1 VAGQTPL
8 AGVRKVA
15 QMSPS
20 PIWSLDSKGPKHSK
34 GTGPKSSADLLG
46 SHVGVTCSGLSL
58 ATPFIACEAWPL
70 DDTPEV
76 KTDAIGHR
84 GYGNIKWLPFK
95 VGAVAAVLAL
105 LLVPGLKHMFS
116 RGASGLSMKLE
127 FRLDNRS
134 VLLYAPAAPLRAKPL
149 PMVVVL
155 HGSGTSIHEMAN
167 RTRYHEVMNSALVLY
182 PDMRIP
188 MGDSWEYNASSEM
201 SFFRA
206 LPHTVAK
213 AGYKVDFSQVFIV
226 GHSSGGSMSL
236 FLQNNMQDLFRAAA
250 AVEAGVGRLE
260 EWYNQSSGRPVMLV
274 WNHNDPVLQAFG
286 GESLF
291 FTSLRQLRRHD
302 PAGPTANPSYVTE
315 VVLPGTQTSGVAYAE
330 RMAWPAAGRAS
341 SLEVVSWKTWN
352 PTHSWA
358 SQRAVPGAFD
368 AAVITWD
375 FFRRKAQTA

>member
-1 VAGQTPL
+1 LRCFSPL
-8 AGVRKVA
+8 PRGKAVH
-15 QMSPS
+15 MLPS
-20 PIWSLDSKGPKHSK
+20 PGS
-34 GTGPKSSADLLG
+34 TGPRHPKDVRTNGDADFLG
-46 SHVGVTCSGLSL
+46 LHVTATCSGLSL
-58 ATPFIACEAWPL
+58 AAPFIACEAWPL
-70 DDTPEV
+70 DVTPER
-76 KTDAIGHR
+76 KSDSIGR
-84 GYGNIKWLPFK
+84 WGCSDIKWLLFK
-95 VGAVAAVLAL
+95 VGVVAVLLAL
-105 LLVPGLKHMFS
+105 VLVCGLRQVFS
-116 RGASGLSMKLE
+116 WGASPNRAGLCRKLE

-134 VLLYAPAAPLRAKPL
+134 VLLYAPAAQLRAKPL
-149 PMVVVL
+149 PVIVVL
-155 HGSGTSIHEMAN
+155 HGSNTSNYEMAN
-167 RTRYHEVMNSALVLY
+167 MTRYHKVMNAALVLY
-182 PDMRIP
+182 PEMRIAKGP
-188 MGDSWEYNASSEM
+188 SWEYNASWEA
-201 SFFRA
+201 SFFRS
-206 LPHTVAK
+206 LPGAVVE
-213 AGYKVDFSQVFIV
+213 AGYSVDLSQVFVV

-236 FLQNNMQDLFRAAA
+236 FLQNNMPDLFRAAA
-250 AVEAGVGRLE
+250 AVEAGVGHPE
-260 EWYNQSSGRPVMLV
+260 MWYNQSAGRPVMLV

-341 SLEVVSWKTWN
+341 SLEVVSWITWN